1 MMVECK
7 RRKYE
12 STFGPAEVRALIGQY
27 YIDRGERN
35 ITNLLLMTTSNLI
48 GPEALKME
56 EKLSEL
62 SIKDFNGIMDWITH
76 YGQIKNG
83 LWMPRKFNEII

>member
-1 MMVECK
+1 
-7 RRKYE
+7 
-12 STFGPAEVRALIGQY
+12 
-27 YIDRGERN
+27 
-35 ITNLLLMTTSNLI
+35 MTTSNLI